1 MQLRIIQRIVGLLL
15 TLFSL
20 AMLPPLL
27 FAWHDADG
35 ALPGFALSFAV
46 ALVCG
51 LALWLPVRTM
61 SVELRLRDGFL
72 VVVLSWVMLALFGA
86 LPFVFTPGLAYTDA
100 VFESFSGLTTTGATV
115 MNDLDALPR
124 SVLYYRQQLQWLGG
138 MGIIV
143 LAVAILPML
152 GIGGMQL
159 FRAETPGPMKDN
171 RLTPRITETAK
182 ALWYLYL
189 GLTLLCASAYWIAG
203 MTLFDAVGHSFSTVS
218 IGGFSTHDASLGHFD
233 NPMVEIVATF
243 FMAISG
249 ANFALHFLAWRGASV
264 APYLRDPE
272 FRTYLTVLGCLAAV
286 SGVYLYASGIFDTPG
301 EALQRGLFQAVAI
314 ATTAG
319 FTTAEYQQWPPF
331 LPVLLL
337 MSSFIGGC
345 AGSAGGGLKVIR
357 VLLLMRQG
365 TREIKRLVHPSAH
378 YLVKIGNKA
387 LSGEVIDSIWGF
399 FSLYVVCF
407 CTMTLLLAATGLD
420 LVTAFSAVAACINN
434 MGVGLGGVGS
444 GFADLNPASKW
455 VLCVAML
462 LGRLEMFTL
471 LVLFMPGFWRK

>member
-1 MQLRIIQRIVGLLL
+1 MQLRPIQRIVGLLL
-15 TLFSL
+15 TLFGL
-20 AMLPPLL
+20 TMLPPLL
-27 FAWHDADG
+27 FAWRDG
-35 ALPGFALSFAV
+35 DGTVTGFAASCAATLA
-46 ALVCG
+46 CG
-51 LALWLPVRTM
+51 LTLWLPVRTRRG
-61 SVELRLRDGFL
+61 ELRLRDGFL

-86 LPFVFTPGLAYTDA
+86 TPFAFNAALSWGDA
-100 VFESFSGLTTTGATV
+100 VFESLSGLTTTGASVLTG
-115 MNDLDALPR
+115 LDDLPR
-124 SVLYYRQQLQWLGG
+124 SLLYYRQQLQWLGG

-182 ALWYLYL
+182 ALWYIYL
-189 GLTLLCASAYWIAG
+189 GLTLLCASAYWVAG
-203 MTLFDAVGHSFSTVS
+203 MSLFDAVGHSFSTVS
-218 IGGFSTHDASLGHFD
+218 IGGFSTHDASIGHFD
-233 NPMVEIVATF
+233 SPMIEMVATL
-243 FMAISG
+243 FMIISG
-249 ANFALHFLAWRGASV
+249 ANFALHFIAWRGASV
-264 APYLRDPE
+264 RPYMRDPE
-272 FRTYLTVLGCLAAV
+272 FRTYLTVLGLLAGVATSDLYF
-286 SGVYLYASGIFDTPG
+286 SGTFDSFG
-301 EALQRGLFQAVAI
+301 GALQRGAFQAVAI
-314 ATTAG
+314 ATTGG
-319 FTTAEYQQWPPF
+319 FTTAEYHQWPSF

-365 TREIKRLVHPSAH
+365 TREIKRLVHPRAN

-387 LSGEVIDSIWGF
+387 LSGEVIDSIWGY

-407 CTMTLLLAATGLD
+407 CAMTLLLAATGID

-434 MGVGLGGVGS
+434 MGAGLGGVGA
-444 GFADLNPASKW
+444 GFADLNAASKW
-455 VLCVAML
+455 ILCVAML
-462 LGRLEMFTL
+462 VGRLEMFTL

>member
-1 MQLRIIQRIVGLLL
+1 MQLRAIQRIVGLLL
-15 TLFSL
+15 ALFSL
-20 AMLPPLL
+20 GMLPPLL
-27 FAWHDADG
+27 FAWRDG
-35 ALPGFALSFAV
+35 DGTLPGFAMSCAATLA
-46 ALVCG
+46 AG
-51 LALWLPVRTM
+51 LALWFPARARRG
-61 SVELRLRDGFL
+61 ELRLRDGFL

-86 LPFVFTPGLAYTDA
+86 APFVTNAGLSWGDA
-100 VFESFSGLTTTGATV
+100 VFESLSGLTTTGASVLTG
-115 MNDLDALPR
+115 LDAMPR
-124 SVLYYRQQLQWLGG
+124 SVLFYRQLLQWIGG

-171 RLTPRITETAK
+171 RLTPRITETAR

-189 GLTLLCASAYWIAG
+189 GLTVLCAAAYWVAG
-203 MTLFDAVGHSFSTVS
+203 MSLFDAVGHSFSTVS
-218 IGGFSTHDASLGHFD
+218 IGGFSTHDASIGHFD
-233 NPMVEIVATF
+233 SAMVEMVATV
-243 FMAISG
+243 FMIISG
-249 ANFALHFLAWRGASV
+249 ANFALHFMAWRGASIR
-264 APYLRDPE
+264 PYVRDPE
-272 FRTYLTVLGCLAAV
+272 FRTYLTVLGCLAAIAT
-286 SGVYLYASGIFDTPG
+286 SYLYASGTAGGFA
-301 EALQRGLFQAVAI
+301 EALQRGVFQAVAI

-319 FTTAEYQQWPPF
+319 FTTSEYHQWPSF

-365 TREIKRLVHPSAH
+365 TREIKRLVHPRAH

-387 LSGEVIDSIWGF
+387 LSGEVVDSIWGY

-407 CTMTLLLAATGLD
+407 CAMTLLLAATGID

-434 MGVGLGGVGS
+434 MGAGLGGVG
-444 GFADLNPASKW
+444 ADFSELNAAAKW
-455 VLCVAML
+455 VLCAAML